1 MGIRPMKKEIKQS
14 EDETSMQAPEQIAK
28 RCYSNYKES
37 NDLAFDPMKELNLP
51 SSYDEVLARFN
62 TLQGDRAM
70 EALN

>member
-1 MGIRPMKKEIKQS
+1 MKKEIKQS

-51 SSYDEVLARFN
+51 SSSIRYKETVLWK
-62 TLQGDRAM
+62 L
-70 EALN
+70 